1 MCFPAGGGAVS
12 EIESG
17 GVTGIIVL
25 LSSVAAHRLAVNLK
39 EKVDE
44 VSPWAARGA
53 NIGAGE

>member
-1 MCFPAGGGAVS
+1 MEP
-12 EIESG
+12 G